1 MDETGWASGNHRRGA
16 AQPAWEV
23 RDLPEGGREAESEFG
38 RTDRGW
44 LAGKRESCGALQV
57 KLRS

>member
-44 LAGKRESCGALQV
+44 LDGKRESRGPS
-57 KLRS
+57 R